1 MNTDADLLTLMQWV
15 SPAFPLGAFA
25 YSHGL
30 EAAVAECWVTDA
42 PSLQAWLAATLTQ
55 GSGRADAIWL
65 QEGYR
70 AVDGAAVLALNAQAL
85 AFVPAKTRRD
95 EASKQGAAFARV
107 VRDVW
112 ALEVPDVVLPLAVS
126 HAARQ
131 QGIAVTRVVPLYLQS
146 FAGNIISAAQRL
158 MPLGQTGAQ
167 RVMRNMQPVI
177 QTLAADTAEARLDDL
192 YSNAFL
198 SDIAAMRQEHLEV
211 RVFQS

>member
-1 MNTDADLLTLMQWV
+1 
-15 SPAFPLGAFA
+15 
-25 YSHGL
+25 
-30 EAAVAECWVTDA
+30 
-42 PSLQAWLAATLTQ
+42 
-55 GSGRADAIWL
+55 
-65 QEGYR
+65 
-70 AVDGAAVLALNAQAL
+70 
-85 AFVPAKTRRD
+85 